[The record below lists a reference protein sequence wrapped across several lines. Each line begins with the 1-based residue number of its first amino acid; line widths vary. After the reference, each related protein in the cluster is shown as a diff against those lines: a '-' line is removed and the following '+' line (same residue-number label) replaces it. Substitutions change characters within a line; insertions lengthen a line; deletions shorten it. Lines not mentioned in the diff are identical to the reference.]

1 MKNIR
6 DMKLLPKE
14 HRNSWWSQDLNPE
27 KADFKSSSFH
37 CCTTKE
43 ARDCTS
49 CLLHT
54 QLRAWIPG
62 GCLGQGSPTFLAP
75 GTGFVEDNFHGTGRV
90 RHGFRMVQVHYIYC
104 ALYFYYYNISSTSDH
119 QALDPGGWDCWFR
132 GLFTN
137 E

>member
-1 MKNIR
+1 MIIHRQMHYPLCHWPTHLFLLKPLKLAGYCDILQVKNIR
-6 DMKLLPKE
+6 DMKQLPKE

-37 CCTTKE
+37 CGTTKE

-49 CLLHT
+49 CLFHT

-62 GCLGQGSPTFLAP
+62 GCLGQGSPTFSAP

-90 RHGFRMVQVHYIYC
+90 RHGFRMVQVH
-104 ALYFYYYNISSTSDH
+104 
-119 QALDPGGWDCWFR
+119 
-132 GLFTN
+132 
-137 E
+137 